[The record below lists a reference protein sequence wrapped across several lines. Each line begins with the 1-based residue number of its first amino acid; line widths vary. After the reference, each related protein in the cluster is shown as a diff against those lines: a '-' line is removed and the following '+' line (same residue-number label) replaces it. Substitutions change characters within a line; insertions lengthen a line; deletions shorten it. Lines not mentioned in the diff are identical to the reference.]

1 MRSYAFWANARELV
15 HAGSVGGVIDL
26 VYDSYYERLFQERY
40 DEQRRVHNLAYENK
54 RR

>member
-1 MRSYAFWANARELV
+1 MRVLLEVSLILCTN
-15 HAGSVGGVIDL
+15 L
-26 VYDSYYERLFQERY
+26 VYDSHYERLFQERY